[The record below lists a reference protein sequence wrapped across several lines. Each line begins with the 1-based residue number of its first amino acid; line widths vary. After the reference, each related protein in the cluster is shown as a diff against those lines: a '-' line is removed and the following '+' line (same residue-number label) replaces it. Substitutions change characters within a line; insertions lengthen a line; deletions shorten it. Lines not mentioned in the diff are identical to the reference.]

1 MKKSLL
7 ARLQRNGRYFI
18 AGALLLL
25 IGIPVYQY
33 LLLIPQGYS
42 NAQAA
47 VAQNAFLPYLY
58 WIANHSALFLGS
70 RLLLVLAFVALIGLP
85 FTLFRVIVAQELIG
99 SEDANEQAQDEK
111 EQDSDAD
118 NQAKEDDGQAESEN
132 DEEEQATAPAEA
144 WRGKGYAVIAAWTG
158 MAGIAFFLLGTLAS
172 AIYFAVVA
180 SALNPH
186 SALPGSFLLITGIL
200 TIIAN
205 TVGDG
210 LIGLSCFFSGIV
222 IARRGTRLWPG
233 IWIAFGYA
241 ALPVAALLIIAAIA
255 VASAPTQAQGA
266 LATLSVLLFALWVLW
281 LGVMLSSLKAET

>member
-1 MKKSLL
+1 MKKTLL

-18 AGALLLL
+18 TGALLLL
-25 IGIPVYQY
+25 LGVPVYQY

-47 VAQNAFLPYLY
+47 IAQNAFLPYLY
-58 WIANHSALFLGS
+58 WIANHVALFLGS
-70 RLLLVLAFVALIGLP
+70 RLLLVLAFLVLVSLP
-85 FTLFRVIVAQELIG
+85 FTLFRVIIAQELIG
-99 SEDANEQAQDEK
+99 SEDANEQAQD
-111 EQDSDAD
+111 DNAD
-118 NQAKEDDGQAESEN
+118 NQDKEDGGEDESAD

-180 SALNPH
+180 GSLNPH
-186 SALPGSFLLITGIL
+186 SSLPGSFLLITAIL

-205 TVGDG
+205 TAGDG
-210 LIGLSCFFSGIV
+210 LIGLSCFFFGIV

-241 ALPVAALLIIAAIA
+241 ALPVAALLIIAALS

-281 LGVMLSSLKAET
+281 LGVMLASLKAET

>member
-1 MKKSLL
+1 MKKTLL

-18 AGALLLL
+18 TGALLLL
-25 IGIPVYQY
+25 LGVPVYQY

-47 VAQNAFLPYLY
+47 IAQNAFLPYLY
-58 WIANHSALFLGS
+58 WIANHVALFLGS
-70 RLLLVLAFVALIGLP
+70 RLLLVLAFLVLVSLP
-85 FTLFRVIVAQELIG
+85 FTLFRVIIAQELIG
-99 SEDANEQAQDEK
+99 SEDANEQAQD
-111 EQDSDAD
+111 DNAD
-118 NQAKEDDGQAESEN
+118 KHDKEDGGEDESAD

-180 SALNPH
+180 SSLNPH
-186 SALPGSFLLITGIL
+186 SSLPGSFLLITAIL

-205 TVGDG
+205 TAGDG
-210 LIGLSCFFSGIV
+210 LIGLSCFFFGIV

-241 ALPVAALLIIAAIA
+241 ALPVAALLIIAALS

-281 LGVMLSSLKAET
+281 LGVMLASLKAET

>member
-1 MKKSLL
+1 MKKTFL

-18 AGALLLL
+18 VGALLLL
-25 IGIPVYQY
+25 LGVPVYQY

-47 VAQNAFLPYLY
+47 IAQNAFLPYLY
-58 WIANHSALFLGS
+58 WIANHVALFLGS
-70 RLLLVLAFVALIGLP
+70 RLLLVLAFLALIGLP

-99 SEDANEQAQDEK
+99 SEDANEQAQAEK
-111 EQDSDAD
+111 EQDAD
-118 NQAKEDDGQAESEN
+118 NQDKEDGGQDESE
-132 DEEEQATAPAEA
+132 DDAEEQAAAPAEA

-180 SALNPH
+180 SALNPR
-186 SALPGSFLLITGIL
+186 SLLPGSFLLITGIL

-210 LIGLSCFFSGIV
+210 LIGLSCFFFGIV
-222 IARRGTRLWPG
+222 ITRRGTRLWPG

-281 LGVMLSSLKAET
+281 LGVMLASLKAEV

>member
-1 MKKSLL
+1 MKKTLL

-18 AGALLLL
+18 TGALLLL
-25 IGIPVYQY
+25 LGVPVYQY

-47 VAQNAFLPYLY
+47 IAQNAFLPYLY
-58 WIANHSALFLGS
+58 WIANHVALFLGS
-70 RLLLVLAFVALIGLP
+70 RLLLVLAFLVLVSLP
-85 FTLFRVIVAQELIG
+85 FTLFRVIIAQELIG
-99 SEDANEQAQDEK
+99 SEDANEQAQDDNANN
-111 EQDSDAD
+111 QD
-118 NQAKEDDGQAESEN
+118 KEDGGQDEN
-132 DEEEQATAPAEA
+132 ADDEEVQVAAPAEA

-180 SALNPH
+180 SSLNPH
-186 SALPGSFLLITGIL
+186 SSLPGSFLLITAIL

-205 TVGDG
+205 TAGDG
-210 LIGLSCFFSGIV
+210 LIGLSCFFFGIV

-241 ALPVAALLIIAAIA
+241 ALPVAALLIIAALS

-281 LGVMLSSLKAET
+281 LGVMLASLKAET

>member
-1 MKKSLL
+1 MKKTLL
-7 ARLQRNGRYFI
+7 ARLQRNGRFFI
-18 AGALLLL
+18 TGALLLL
-25 IGIPVYQY
+25 IGIPLYQY

-70 RLLLVLAFVALIGLP
+70 RLLLVLAFLVLVSLP
-85 FTLFRVIVAQELIG
+85 FTLFRVIIAQELIG
-99 SEDANEQAQDEK
+99 SEDANEQAQDDNANN
-111 EQDSDAD
+111 QD
-118 NQAKEDDGQAESEN
+118 KEDGGQDEN
-132 DEEEQATAPAEA
+132 ADDEEVQVAAPAEA

-158 MAGIAFFLLGTLAS
+158 MAGITFFLLGTLAS

-180 SALNPH
+180 SSLNPH
-186 SALPGSFLLITGIL
+186 SPLPGSFLLITAIL

-205 TVGDG
+205 TAGDG
-210 LIGLSCFFSGIV
+210 LIGLACFFFGIV
-222 IARRGTRLWPG
+222 ITRRGTRLWPG

-241 ALPVAALLIIAAIA
+241 ALPVAALLIIAAIS

-281 LGVMLSSLKAET
+281 LGVMLASLKAET